1 MFIDLEALLS
11 GRLPQMKLYY
21 KIGKLVSARS
31 EKGAAVA
38 AAEYL
43 SNRWTAAMYQVRSLA
58 VTQFSKMTIF
68 CVQPM
73 VMASASI
80 SGVFSYVR

>member
-1 MFIDLEALLS
+1 MNVRKNTDYSAMFIDLEALLS

-43 SNRWTAAMYQVRSLA
+43 SKNYPCLLYTSDAADETSR
-58 VTQFSKMTIF
+58 
-68 CVQPM
+68 
-73 VMASASI
+73 
-80 SGVFSYVR
+80 G